1 MRIIL
6 NTGIVR
12 YYDNEN
18 HYQYSGRDGETMI
31 MRTIIICFNIVLI
44 LILILKMPDPTPQDP
59 SPLTY
64 FLRSIR
70 NLSEILMIYS
80 WFPSINPLARLILM

>member
-1 MRIIL
+1 
-6 NTGIVR
+6 
-12 YYDNEN
+12 
-18 HYQYSGRDGETMI
+18 
-31 MRTIIICFNIVLI
+31 MRTVLIFFNIVLI